1 MSEQSELLLLLKEL
15 VNKVENLEKAVY
27 DKDNLLMKSGL
38 VVVNTPT
45 PSMSVGESAIESD
58 NVAKMEWNDINEMVS
73 RIEGGSGVGKLP
85 E

>member
-58 NVAKMEWNDINEMVS
+58 NIAKMEWNDINEMVS
-73 RIEGGSGVGKLP
+73 RIEGGY
-85 E
+85 

>member
-1 MSEQSELLLLLKEL
+1 MKKMSEQSELLLLLKEL

-58 NVAKMEWNDINEMVS
+58 NIAKMEWNDINEMVS
-73 RIEGGSGVGKLP
+73 RIEGGY
-85 E
+85 

>member
-73 RIEGGSGVGKLP
+73 RIEGGY
-85 E
+85 